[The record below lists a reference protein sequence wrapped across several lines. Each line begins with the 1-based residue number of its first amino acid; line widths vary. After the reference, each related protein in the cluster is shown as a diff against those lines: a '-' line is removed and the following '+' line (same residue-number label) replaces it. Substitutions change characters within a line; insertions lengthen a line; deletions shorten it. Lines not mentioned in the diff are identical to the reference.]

1 MTNQYSL
8 SKRFNLNKKRVIT
21 IIVFLIIII
30 AVVAPAGLWYLDKT
44 ESSMVLMQAKA
55 VTLASNSIAMRYY
68 GTAQKFADQTS
79 ACGLTPQARSD
90 IKELSQADGEYY
102 LLQWD
107 KENFRVKMSAYVE
120 NGYTVIYQLDSEG
133 TPGWKLYRTTLM

>member
-1 MTNQYSL
+1 MTNPIR
-8 SKRFNLNKKRVIT
+8 KRSQINAVVKRTVIN
-21 IIVFLIIII
+21 ILLIILTMAVI
-30 AVVAPAGLWYLDKT
+30 ASIGLWYKRKT
-44 ESSMVLMQAKA
+44 ESGTVFLQAKA
-55 VTLASNSIAMRYY
+55 VQLAVSSISMQYY